1 METKMTFD
9 ARKILTGAIAATSL
23 AAMVAASSTPAAAWG
38 YRHGGWGGPGIA
50 AGIIGGIAA
59 GALIAGAARPAY
71 AVPAPVYVGPNDYY
85 EDGPVC
91 HQTWQPMYREGVYV
105 GDRAVRVCD

>member
-1 METKMTFD
+1 MTFT

-23 AAMVAASSTPAAAWG
+23 GAMVAATSTPAAAWG

-59 GALIAGAARPAY
+59 GALIAGATRPAY
-71 AVPAPVYVGPNDYY
+71 AAPVYGEP
-85 EDGPVC
+85 
-91 HQTWQPMYREGVYV
+91 VYV
-105 GDRAVRVCD
+105 EPGPYGYAPECRIVRRPVYRDGYYVGYRAVRDCD